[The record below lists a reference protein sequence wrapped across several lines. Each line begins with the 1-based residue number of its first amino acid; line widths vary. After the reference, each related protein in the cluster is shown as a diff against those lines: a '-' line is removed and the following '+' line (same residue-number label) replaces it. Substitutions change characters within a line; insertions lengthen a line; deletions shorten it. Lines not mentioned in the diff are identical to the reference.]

1 MVTTRVFGGITLVE
15 FLGSV
20 ETIPVMKCLTHVG
33 QEEAVLGKLLQS
45 QWQGAPDEEA
55 VPVSMLKGQLRLSS
69 QIDTLEGTSSYL
81 RLFLV
86 KDACHFPVILYL

>member
-1 MVTTRVFGGITLVE
+1 MRVLGGITLIE
-15 FLGSV
+15 LLGSV

-86 KDACHFPVILYL
+86 KDSCHFPVILYL